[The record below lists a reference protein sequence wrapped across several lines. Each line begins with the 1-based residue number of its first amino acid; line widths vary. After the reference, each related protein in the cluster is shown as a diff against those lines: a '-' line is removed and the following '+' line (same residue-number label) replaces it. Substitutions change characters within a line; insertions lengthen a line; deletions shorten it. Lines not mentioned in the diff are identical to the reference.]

1 MSTFAEREEKN
12 SKIILTLTRSQ
23 CLTYEKAALLN
34 GQTLEQ
40 WAIMHL
46 NEAAR
51 YDFERVSRQADVK
64 NADTIQIGIEQSRPT
79 ILSDKHFEL
88 FCQALDEPMPKA
100 TQDLLSS
107 EEFFVTNST
116 TN

>member
-12 SKIILTLTRSQ
+12 SKMILTLTRSQ
-23 CLTYEKAALLN
+23 RLMYEKAALLN

-51 YDFERVSRQADVK
+51 YDFERVSRRADVE
-64 NADTIQIGIEQSRPT
+64 NTDTMQIDFEQSRPT
-79 ILSDKHFEL
+79 MLSDKHFEL

-100 TQDLLSS
+100 AQDLLSS
-107 EEFFVTNST
+107 EEIFVTY
-116 TN
+116 